1 MNSRIILPLDNLKW
15 DDAKEIVKKTSGLV
29 WGYKVRRVLLE
40 KGLKIIS
47 TIGRHGKVM
56 VDFKLYDIPSAITE
70 SLREH
75 FINGATVSTV
85 HCSADYNTED
95 SMLIPPVKIAG
106 VTILTSMKFESFS
119 KYYRG
124 PEIIDTVKEMVK
136 SSIDKHYGYVVC
148 SPLELEF
155 LIDTLIAKICPGIRP
170 MWYDKDDDQD
180 RVSSPSYA
188 IKNGATLLV
197 IGRPILTSSN
207 MVDAI
212 KRTNDEVESAFYV

>member
-1 MNSRIILPLDNLKW
+1 MENRIILPLDNIKW
-15 DDAKEIVKKTSGLV
+15 ADAKEIIKKTSGLV
-29 WGYKVRRVLLE
+29 WGYKVRKVLLE
-40 KGLKIIS
+40 KGLKIIPS
-47 TIGRHGKVM
+47 IARHGKVM

-75 FINGATVSTV
+75 FINGTTTSTV
-85 HCSADYNTED
+85 HCTADYSSED
-95 SMLIPPVKIAG
+95 SMLIPPIKIAG

-119 KYYRG
+119 KYYKG
-124 PEIIDTVKEMVK
+124 PEIIDTVREMVK
-136 SSIDKHYGYVVC
+136 SAVDKKYGYIVC

-155 LIDTLIAKICPGIRP
+155 LQEMSIAKICPGIRP

-188 IKNGATLLV
+188 IKNGATHLV
-197 IGRPILTSSN
+197 IGRPILNNVN

-212 KRTNDEVESAFYV
+212 KRTNDEINSAIDS